1 MTYGTLTDLIKEVN
15 DNIGFELY
23 AVRFQGKGKC
33 IVLYEYNKLIARGRT
48 AVEREVIDLHTSF
61 CGGRL

>member
-1 MTYGTLTDLIKEVN
+1 MTYATIQTLLNEVN

-23 AVRFQGKGKC
+23 AVKFQGKGRC